1 MENNKIRIAI
11 IAGQLV
17 VGGAERQ
24 LYLWLSNLDRSRFS
38 PIVLTL
44 HPGHGDYWEKPIE
57 DLDIPLYRIPS
68 HKNRIKRLQEMIK
81 VIRQNNPHLIH
92 GWHLFTSPYA
102 GFSAKFL
109 GVNSLGSLRVSFRK
123 FYQNPIAALLSLIV
137 NDGITVNSMA
147 AASRLR
153 KIKVNTKQEI
163 FVVQN
168 AFVNNIIQYQSRES
182 LLDRCNITEKMTII
196 GSIGRLDKKKR
207 FDLLLK
213 TMAILNKDQ
222 GYHLVIIG
230 DGPERAS
237 LVTLSEKLGISGHV
251 TLMGEIANAE
261 MWLKAFD
268 IFAYTS
274 LDEGMPNVI
283 MEAAAAELP
292 IVTWRL
298 PFFEELLIDEKSG
311 LLVEPK
317 NIEKMKEGII
327 RLVKS
332 EELRRQLGKAAREN
346 ILENF
351 NLQRFLYNMTEAYET
366 ILVTSIKQANH
377 QT

>member
-1 MENNKIRIAI
+1 
-11 IAGQLV
+11 
-17 VGGAERQ
+17 
-24 LYLWLSNLDRSRFS
+24 
-38 PIVLTL
+38 
-44 HPGHGDYWEKPIE
+44 
-57 DLDIPLYRIPS
+57 
-68 HKNRIKRLQEMIK
+68 MIK

>member
-1 MENNKIRIAI
+1 MENNKIRLAI

-38 PIVLTL
+38 PVVLTL

-68 HKNRIKRLQEMIK
+68 QKNRIKRLQEMIK

-109 GVNSLGSLRVSFRK
+109 GIKSLGSLRDSFRK

-168 AFVNNIIQYQSRES
+168 AFVNNIIQYQSKES
-182 LLDRCNITEKMTII
+182 LLEKCNITEETTII

-222 GYHLVIIG
+222 SYHLVIIG